1 MMRIS
6 DTQLRSIIQR
16 EENGLKGWDGGPL
29 APRVYA
35 MALDLRDARAMLAL
49 FPNALRIVTEVMQ
62 RGKRTHSGDWLALP
76 ANFHLARAQRHLDL
90 LAAGDMTEAHLA
102 HAACRLLKAL
112 ERARE
117 AQVGGSPL
125 G

>member
-1 MMRIS
+1 MR
-6 DTQLRSIIQR
+6 RP
-16 EENGLKGWDGGPL
+16 PL
-29 APRVYA
+29 TTMRVFNDFPH
-35 MALDLRDARAMLAL
+35 ALPVIAA
-49 FPNALRIVTEVMQ
+49 VMQ

-76 ANFHLARAQRHLDL
+76 AKFHLARAQRHLDL

-102 HAACRLLKAL
+102 HAACRLLMAL